1 MTEET
6 KLNGYVRSYD
16 RTWARCASNAELEA
30 LVRDGPTARHAAVDW
45 RAVALELVRR
55 LEVAMLEAGHYAS
68 EYEH

>member
-1 MTEET
+1 
-6 KLNGYVRSYD
+6 
-16 RTWARCASNAELEA
+16 LEA
-30 LVRDGPTARHAAVDW
+30 LVRDGPTARHAVVDW